1 MKLSSWL
8 NSLTSAIPASRPRP
22 RKNSQRRMPTEVL
35 ECRAL
40 LSGDTLA
47 TATVVDLNDDQP
59 DEFTDEIGNEGHG
72 NLDVDL
78 YEVTLTAG
86 GTFVVNG
93 NEVSPRDQIQ
103 KVADQLAALS
113 QQHDSAHIAAAR
125 DEAQAAVDA
134 LDHSGSPLVG
144 VAFDRLRDAVKE
156 IDDAIDDHHL
166 GTDVG
171 NGLANMLAGAAR
183 NMAQNVHDYAGTVG
197 GTASKLEESQNK
209 LNQADD
215 KRAVL
220 DFSGA
225 INKYKSAGIKAH
237 QAAHDVGQE
246 DSSQAL
252 NSLIVTIRLFD
263 SSGNELAEVH
273 GQGGITLTYDVTDT
287 GTYYVGISG
296 NDNFEYNPSEE
307 ESGAEGST
315 GCYEMEMCMD
325 MPPVITLLE
334 AVLVDP
340 VNGTWHISGTVED
353 EDPESCVINFGG
365 ILTGHSTNVEADGTF
380 FFSIDLDKYE
390 PNGEG
395 PACAVAV
402 DSMGQE
408 SDPWE
413 FEITQDC

>member
-1 MKLSSWL
+1 
-8 NSLTSAIPASRPRP
+8 
-22 RKNSQRRMPTEVL
+22 MPTEAL

-59 DEFTDEIGNEGHG
+59 DEFTDEIGNEGNG

-78 YEVTLTAG
+78 YQVTLTAG

-93 NEVSPRDQIQ
+93 NEVSPRDQAQAVLDQITASLKGVKKPDKLLTAQ
-103 KVADQLAALS
+103 KHAAAAVAALDRAPTVKKPFDEIEDAFD
-113 QQHDSAHIAAAR
+113 HLKDSADELKDTVKKGELTADAAGA
-125 DEAQAAVDA
+125 
-134 LDHSGSPLVG
+134 
-144 VAFDRLRDAVKE
+144 
-156 IDDAIDDHHL
+156 
-166 GTDVG
+166 
-171 NGLANMLAGAAR
+171 LANSLAGAAR
-183 NMAQNVHDYAGTVG
+183 NMAQNLVDYGIGVG
-197 GTASKLEESQNK
+197 GTAKYLAKAQGCLEEADALRDRGQSDLDSYK
-209 LNQADD
+209 KAIDEYKQASKKANGAAVDIKKDD
-215 KRAVL
+215 PL
-220 DFSGA
+220 
-225 INKYKSAGIKAH
+225 
-237 QAAHDVGQE
+237 
-246 DSSQAL
+246 QAL

-273 GQGGITLTYDVTDT
+273 GQGGITLTYDVTTT

-296 NDNFEYNPSEE
+296 NDNFGYDPIEE
-307 ESGAEGST
+307 ESGEEGST

-340 VNGTWHISGTVED
+340 VKGTWHISGTVED

-365 ILTGHSTNVEADGTF
+365 ILIGHSTTVNADGTF
-380 FFSIDLDKYE
+380 SYFVDLDKDE
-390 PNGEG
+390 PGGEG

-413 FEITQDC
+413 FEIIEDC